1 MANPLKEGDKIPF
14 FSLRDQNGDLMDI
27 KELIGRKN
35 LVIYFYPKDG
45 SPGCTRQA
53 CNFRDQSSAFDEA
66 DAKVIGISGQSVES
80 HKRFAEA
87 HNLTFPLLSDEDNKV
102 RKMFGVPSD
111 LFGILPGRVTYVV
124 NKEGRIIYIYSSQ
137 TQVERHVDEALKV
150 ALVLKKSE
158 KVTSSAAVH

>member
-1 MANPLKEGDKIPF
+1 MDPLKEGDKIPY
-14 FSLRDQNGDLMDI
+14 FSLRDQNGVPLDI

-45 SPGCTRQA
+45 SPVCTRQA
-53 CNFRDQSSAFDEA
+53 CNFRDQSEAFDEA
-66 DAKVIGISGQSVES
+66 DAIVIGISGQSVDS

-87 HNLTFPLLSDEDNKV
+87 NNLTFPLLSDEDNKV

-124 NKEGRIIYIYSSQ
+124 NKEGRIIYIYRSQ
-137 TQVERHVDEALKV
+137 TQVERHVDEALKFSW
-150 ALVLKKSE
+150 VLKKSE
-158 KVTSSAAVH
+158 QVTSDASVH